1 MCWTWT
7 VDTQTKTFPNF
18 RDDRNRRGLRG
29 QLNGL
34 CGTKKLH
41 AMRAGIENSGSWKE
55 ALGSNSVIQAQ
66 PVVRLSVSCLTFE
79 RASSVQEE
87 GQGGRISC
95 EGEEPAQIA
104 SSNTFLLQASILS
117 SLFLII
123 TFWSRLW
130 IFAQYWKCTQFA
142 IFLEHSQFITY

>member
-1 MCWTWT
+1 M
-7 VDTQTKTFPNF
+7 DTQTKTFPNF
-18 RDDRNRRGLRG
+18 RDDRNGRGLRG

-55 ALGSNSVIQAQ
+55 ALGSNSVIQAH

-123 TFWSRLW
+123 TF
-130 IFAQYWKCTQFA
+130 
-142 IFLEHSQFITY
+142 